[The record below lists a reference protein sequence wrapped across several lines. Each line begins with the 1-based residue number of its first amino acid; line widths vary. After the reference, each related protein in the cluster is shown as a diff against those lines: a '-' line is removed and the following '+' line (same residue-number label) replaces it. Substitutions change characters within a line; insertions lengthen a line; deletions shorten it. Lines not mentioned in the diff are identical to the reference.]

1 MLGLLSKP
9 QAAADLFAQEA
20 QLSASTSTEADT
32 AAATVAATAGAPTAA
47 TMAGGDQPMDAET
60 VDGSKQIVNCV
71 RSDSQAA
78 QHNVLESAEGRKSAV
93 ESKVALSGAVQ
104 GDLAEAVMPG
114 YQAAAPQSLVAM
126 ETELAQLAPLLKQA
140 EMQANDLK
148 PELKHDLR
156 KEDVREGQL
165 GATDVPSTLL
175 YGPTAEGHL
184 ASAAPVVPSALGNVP
199 FGTGVGASMLRAGP
213 SSSGAGSSSLA
224 ARPSSLGAGPSSLA
238 AAPTEHSQSA
248 VTASICKAH
257 MYGRQLAGATHTVT
271 EQHANERQAEPLA
284 AADLPI
290 EKAAAHGKR
299 VSDRGKE
306 GKSKGGQQEQSLVA
320 KPQLTG
326 RAALELAVL
335 EAGGNNSSS
344 SSSSSSS
351 WSFTTTLSSSSVA
364 PKLTICVHVAVHC
377 AQQFAY

>member
-1 MLGLLSKP
+1 M
-9 QAAADLFAQEA
+9 
-20 QLSASTSTEADT
+20 
-32 AAATVAATAGAPTAA
+32 V
-47 TMAGGDQPMDAET
+47 
-60 VDGSKQIVNCV
+60 
-71 RSDSQAA
+71 
-78 QHNVLESAEGRKSAV
+78 
-93 ESKVALSGAVQ
+93 
-104 GDLAEAVMPG
+104 
-114 YQAAAPQSLVAM
+114 
-126 ETELAQLAPLLKQA
+126 
-140 EMQANDLK
+140 
-148 PELKHDLR
+148 
-156 KEDVREGQL
+156 
-165 GATDVPSTLL
+165 
-175 YGPTAEGHL
+175 
-184 ASAAPVVPSALGNVP
+184 
-199 FGTGVGASMLRAGP
+199 
-213 SSSGAGSSSLA
+213 
-224 ARPSSLGAGPSSLA
+224 
-238 AAPTEHSQSA
+238 
-248 VTASICKAH
+248 
-257 MYGRQLAGATHTVT
+257 
-271 EQHANERQAEPLA
+271 NERQAEPLA